1 MVAHQ
6 APRHF
11 PGDKP
16 RERMVS
22 PQQSPPKQS
31 VGSSLE
37 DALEEALFL
46 FLFPL
51 LWYRILW
58 SLSWGLLFLMK
69 NTSRKSVQDR
79 FNLMWK
85 RISNAHCVPRKLW
98 SALAFKY
105 PDLKMPQ
112 CFEGKEE
119 ENFFVFVFL
128 ISFREKIKK
137 KKEEPSFPQGKDSSD
152 EHNYNLGGWAAPGHA
167 LKPGVRIFLLE
178 TVRKSPA
185 CIGRAHLLPGRP
197 SPVALPSSGHILW
210 AENQGLPN
218 APSLA
223 FLNPAPTCARNKPCP
238 APSLSKPVSR
248 NHFTQPMARLSFY
261 PSIAGD
267 KIPNFSSKNR
277 LTNSVSEFQNPI

>member
-6 APRHF
+6 AQRHF
-11 PGDKP
+11 PGDTPTEK
-16 RERMVS
+16 MVS

-85 RISNAHCVPRKLW
+85 RISNAHCVRRILW

-128 ISFREKIKK
+128 ISFRKKIKK
-137 KKEEPSFPQGKDSSD
+137 KKKSHPSLREKPALVNIITTWVNGQRLAMPWSHESVYSSWKLSRRVQPAQ
-152 EHNYNLGGWAAPGHA
+152 EGHVSYGTA
-167 LKPGVRIFLLE
+167 LL
-178 TVRKSPA
+178 
-185 CIGRAHLLPGRP
+185 RAHSLSRESRP
-197 SPVALPSSGHILW
+197 PQPTFTCFSKPSSYKCP
-210 AENQGLPN
+210 QQ
-218 APSLA
+218 
-223 FLNPAPTCARNKPCP
+223 TMPCTQSC
-238 APSLSKPVSR
+238 PSLSPGITLPSPWLD
-248 NHFTQPMARLSFY
+248 FLSTL
-261 PSIAGD
+261 P
-267 KIPNFSSKNR
+267 
-277 LTNSVSEFQNPI
+277 